1 MFLGSFEGIF
11 EEYPLVIFDRTGC
24 NRFSNRR
31 FSIRNVCNRNWKK
44 NWTTVRTGD
53 TTGISAVT
61 VAPNFV
67 DYFSILLLKCTLV
80 GLKNQ

>member
-1 MFLGSFEGIF
+1 VYLNKLWTGIYAGDVAGDSG
-11 EEYPLVIFDRTGC
+11 E
-24 NRFSNRR
+24 SNVQ
-31 FSIRNVCNRNWKK
+31 S
-44 NWTTVRTGD
+44 GGDD